1 MLINLLAN
9 RSKACKFR
17 QVSQIRKNIFLF
29 DSTLEI
35 MAEFIHQNLAQGKWL
50 TMSLCEQLGNVGSE
64 VGRAAKWQ
72 RQGNVISRDKAL
84 ERAFD
89 LLDMTIADTRRI
101 KSLKEL
107 CRSREV
113 LADTFYGD
121 NQYKDSPEALEKYFY
136 QYAVAARKNT

>member
-1 MLINLLAN
+1 M
-9 RSKACKFR
+9 
-17 QVSQIRKNIFLF
+17 V
-29 DSTLEI
+29 DY
-35 MAEFIHQNLAQGKWL
+35 IHQNLAQGKWFA
-50 TMSLCEQLGNVGSE
+50 MSLSEQLGNVGSE

-72 RQGNVISRDKAL
+72 RQGNVVSRDNAL

-89 LLDMTIADTRRI
+89 LLDMTIADVRRI

-113 LADTFYGD
+113 LADVFYGD

-136 QYAVAARKNT
+136 QYAMAARKNT